1 MFVIVEQL
9 YGSQG
14 KEKENAKESR
24 KPKYIA
30 FVQGKGMGE

>member
-1 MFVIVEQL
+1 MDLKGE
-9 YGSQG
+9 G